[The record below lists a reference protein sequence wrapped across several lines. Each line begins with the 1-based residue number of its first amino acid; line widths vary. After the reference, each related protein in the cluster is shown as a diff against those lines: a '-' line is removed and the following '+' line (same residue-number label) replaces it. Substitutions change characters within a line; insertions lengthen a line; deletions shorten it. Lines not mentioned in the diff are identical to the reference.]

1 MPSRTQVLALRRSWL
16 VHYPQQPQLIEGA
29 LLSHTLPGGGTCNT
43 WLMDGSGAVD
53 AAIRDQH
60 VSSEQLLCWCLCC
73 QRAGC
78 SPSPQDPSFG
88 SGSQPPQ
95 SEVLSNPECVSAVG
109 ARDSHAML

>member
-29 LLSHTLPGGGTCNT
+29 LLSHTLPGGGTCST

-60 VSSEQLLCWCLCC
+60 VSSEQLLCWCLLLPKG
-73 QRAGC
+73 RLLTVTAG
-78 SPSPQDPSFG
+78 SLPWIR
-88 SGSQPPQ
+88 
-95 SEVLSNPECVSAVG
+95 LTA
-109 ARDSHAML
+109 ATK

>member
-43 WLMDGSGAVD
+43 WLKDGSGAVD

-60 VSSEQLLCWCLCC
+60 VSSEQLLCWCLLLPKG
-73 QRAGC
+73 RLLTVTAG
-78 SPSPQDPSFG
+78 S
-88 SGSQPPQ
+88 
-95 SEVLSNPECVSAVG
+95 LLWTRLTAATECGVE
-109 ARDSHAML
+109 